1 MAGMRP
7 KTHVSI
13 CGNIKRNRQRIRLF
27 SVAGLA
33 VGSYITIHYI
43 FDLQIMNLISEFGD
57 FIVFLKI
64 FYKASIRS
72 PARRDPGLSRVSSG
86 RSPAAPWRYTP
97 STAASSAECPCANRA
112 PISPASASAST
123 RRGESPAPSHMRR
136 SQPQSGH
143 DHRYL
148 CAYPLPVCPPGLTE
162 AAP

>member
-1 MAGMRP
+1 MFLRKFMYRVFMAGMRP

-43 FDLQIMNLISEFGD
+43 FDPQIMNLISEFGD

-72 PARRDPGLSRVSSG
+72 PARRDPGLSRVAAA

-97 STAASSAECPCANRA
+97 STAPPRRSA
-112 PISPASASAST
+112 
-123 RRGESPAPSHMRR
+123 PAPTGH
-136 SQPQSGH
+136 QSALPA
-143 DHRYL
+143 HRPYR
-148 CAYPLPVCPPGLTE
+148 P
-162 AAP
+162 